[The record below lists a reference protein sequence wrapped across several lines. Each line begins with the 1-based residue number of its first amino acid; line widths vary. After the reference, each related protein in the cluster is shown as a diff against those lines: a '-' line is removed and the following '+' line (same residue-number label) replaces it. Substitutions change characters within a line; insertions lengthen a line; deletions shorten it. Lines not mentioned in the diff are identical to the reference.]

1 VERLQRERHLTVLL
15 VRTISALSTRGK
27 QGAVR
32 QQRQSLLRCSE
43 GSIDPAT
50 LEPCTQRR
58 RSFSCTGMVK
68 SQRRQVRRLSM
79 TEAGTVY
86 SVILAFLFAVAA
98 GLVGSFALM
107 KRMILAADVISHVAL
122 PGLA

>member
-1 VERLQRERHLTVLL
+1 
-15 VRTISALSTRGK
+15 
-27 QGAVR
+27 
-32 QQRQSLLRCSE
+32 
-43 GSIDPAT
+43 
-50 LEPCTQRR
+50 
-58 RSFSCTGMVK
+58 
-68 SQRRQVRRLSM
+68 M

-122 PGLA
+122 PGLGLAFLWQSLARRRRHTFSWDAIDLAIAEE